1 MLETMSAAWASI
13 GGVDLVAYAR
23 RKILPD
29 FSATYS
35 DLVKRV
41 AVMALTRIQEEAALA
56 HATVSARFRA
66 TILSAS
72 AKRREGLRP
81 RPVSPTIPKP
91 GRQR

>member
-23 RKILPD
+23 RKILPG

-41 AVMALTRIQEEAALA
+41 AVMALTRIQEEAVLA
-56 HATVSARFRA
+56 HATVVGFDLQSF
-66 TILSAS
+66 
-72 AKRREGLRP
+72 P
-81 RPVSPTIPKP
+81 H
-91 GRQR
+91 RQRGGRAPDRVR